1 VPVIFPVAYDLLLGV
16 SFLYYWPTLL
26 ALVSRVAPRPVNAT
40 MMGVA
45 FLSLFVS
52 YSTIGWIGGFYELM
66 TPTGFWAMNV
76 AIGAVGLVVL
86 LALRRPI
93 ERRFAPPQ
101 SD

>member
-1 VPVIFPVAYDLLLGV
+1 VIFPVAYDLLLGV

-26 ALVSRVAPRPVNAT
+26 ALVSRVAPRPVNAM

-52 YSTIGWIGGFYELM
+52 YSTIGWIGGFYERM

-93 ERRFAPPQ
+93 ERRFAHPQ